1 MKAISSNILFWAL
14 LILFI
19 LVIVQLALLK
29 GWEIKLLFDEKPLRI
44 AFQILLFIKILY
56 GVYVLVSQHRLKN
69 EDKEK

>member
-1 MKAISSNILFWAL
+1 MKILSSNSLFWAL

-56 GVYVLVSQHRLKN
+56 GVYVLVFQNRLKN
-69 EDKEK
+69 ERKKI